1 MNVIKLELTEQE
13 AEIYDEVMEK
23 VDETAVYLAGLSHEE
38 RLDWLKEHQYIH
50 PISFEREVGGTVY
63 AVNAHFSNDTAEPV
77 EKKVIRILNRNI
89 AH

>member
-1 MNVIKLELTEQE
+1 MLPPPAEKLQNFFGVFLQFH
-13 AEIYDEVMEK
+13 IG
-23 VDETAVYLAGLSHEE
+23 VDIGLSHEE
-38 RLDWLKEHQYIH
+38 RLDWLREHQYSL